1 MSDQKSWFPSE
12 GADNAVT
19 KGDSRAVSSPPPRGR
34 VGRLCGRI
42 WRVGGDKAAAIGV
55 FSGVVAAGVLL
66 APGTAAAKPCE
77 KHTRYTK
84 VTKAQCVKAHRAQV
98 KRDRMAFP
106 PRPTWNEAL
115 ARLDAYEERS
125 LLAIGRCEMG
135 TRSPGY
141 TKAKRGFP
149 PAASPWARLRWGL
162 DYSRYST
169 AFGIWNGN
177 GSYIRRTT
185 GYAFPG
191 RTPAEELLGAMALA
205 DGPARGFSGWACHGR
220 S

>member
-1 MSDQKSWFPSE
+1 M
-12 GADNAVT
+12 
-19 KGDSRAVSSPPPRGR
+19 
-34 VGRLCGRI
+34 CGRI
-42 WRVGGDKAAAIGV
+42 WRGGGDKAATIGV
-55 FSGVVAAGVLL
+55 FGGVLAAGLLL
-66 APGTAAAKPCE
+66 APGTASAKPCE
-77 KHTRYTK
+77 KHTKYTK
-84 VTKAQCVKAHRAQV
+84 VTKAECVKAHRAQV

-106 PRPTWNEAL
+106 PRPTWTEAL
-115 ARLDAYEERS
+115 DRLNAYEERS

-141 TKAKRGFP
+141 KQAKRGFP
-149 PAASPWARLRWGL
+149 PASSPWARLRWGL

-177 GSYIRRTT
+177 GAYIRRATG

-191 RTPAEELLGAMALA
+191 RTPAEELLGAKALA

>member
-1 MSDQKSWFPSE
+1 MQSD
-12 GADNAVT
+12 AVHT
-19 KGDSRAVSSPPPRGR
+19 PNSTMWSRRTRSRLAHGCLVTAACVALVFVPMPAVS
-34 VGRLCGRI
+34 
-42 WRVGGDKAAAIGV
+42 A
-55 FSGVVAAGVLL
+55 
-66 APGTAAAKPCE
+66 PCE
-77 KHTRYTK
+77 KHTKATD
-84 VTKAQCVKAHRAQV
+84 VTKAQCLAAYKTKAKRA
-98 KRDRMAFP
+98 RMAFP
-106 PRPTWNEAL
+106 PRPTWSEAL
-115 ARLDAYEERS
+115 ARLNAYEERS

-149 PAASPWARLRWGL
+149 PASSPWARLRWGL

-177 GSYIRRTT
+177 GHFIRRTT